1 MDARAA
7 RRCRSTPRR
16 GVAALLVV
24 LIGMVAAA
32 GGCAGYRF
40 GNNTLYAPNVR
51 TVYVPMIQSDSFR
64 TTPSI
69 DVGERLTEAVCKE
82 IEKRTPFK
90 VVSSPD
96 ADSVLTARVVAD
108 TKRMVVESPTDQSR
122 MVEMNFQVLVT
133 WADRGGAVLAAGC
146 AGYRFGNNTLYAPT
160 VRTVYVPMIQ
170 SDSFRTTPG
179 IDLGERLTEAVCKE
193 IEKRTPFKV
202 VGSEEAADSV
212 LTGRVVSDTKRMVV
226 ESPTDQSRQV
236 EMNYQVLVTWA
247 DRGGT
252 VIASGDVPLPAATVD
267 VGQAASLVPEFGRS
281 VASTQ
286 QEAIVKLA
294 QQIVGLMEE
303 PW

>member
-1 MDARAA
+1 MN
-7 RRCRSTPRR
+7 RR
-16 GVAALLVV
+16 GMMTVLAAAAV
-24 LIGMVAAA
+24 LA

-40 GNNTLYAPNVR
+40 GNNTLYAPN
-51 TVYVPMIQSDSFR
+51 
-64 TTPSI
+64 
-69 DVGERLTEAVCKE
+69 
-82 IEKRTPFK
+82 
-90 VVSSPD
+90 
-96 ADSVLTARVVAD
+96 
-108 TKRMVVESPTDQSR
+108 
-122 MVEMNFQVLVT
+122 
-133 WADRGGAVLAAGC
+133 
-146 AGYRFGNNTLYAPT
+146 

-202 VGSEEAADSV
+202 VGSEAAADSV
-212 LTGRVVSDTKRMVV
+212 LTGRIVADVKRMVV
-226 ESPTDQSRQV
+226 ESPTDQSRMV
-236 EMNYQVLVTWA
+236 ELNYQALVTWA

-267 VGQAASLVPEFGRS
+267 VGQSATLVPEVGRS

-286 QEAIVKLA
+286 QEAIVKMA

>member
-1 MDARAA
+1 VLASRH
-7 RRCRSTPRR
+7 RRCTTWLA
-16 GVAALLVV
+16 AALLV
-24 LIGMVAAA
+24 AAEA
-32 GGCAGYRF
+32 GCASYRF
-40 GNNTLYAPNVR
+40 GNNTLYATNVR
-51 TVYVPMIQSDSFR
+51 TIYVPMFQCDSYR
-64 TTPSI
+64 TTPAI

-90 VVSSPD
+90 VV
-96 ADSVLTARVVAD
+96 
-108 TKRMVVESPTDQSR
+108 
-122 MVEMNFQVLVT
+122 
-133 WADRGGAVLAAGC
+133 
-146 AGYRFGNNTLYAPT
+146 
-160 VRTVYVPMIQ
+160 
-170 SDSFRTTPG
+170 
-179 IDLGERLTEAVCKE
+179 
-193 IEKRTPFKV
+193 
-202 VGSEEAADSV
+202 GSEAAADSV

>member
-1 MDARAA
+1 MSA
-7 RRCRSTPRR
+7 CRHCRLA
-16 GVAALLVV
+16 VCLAALL
-24 LIGMVAAA
+24 LAAA
-32 GGCAGYRF
+32 GCASYRF
-40 GNNTLYAPNVR
+40 GNNTLYAANVR
-51 TVYVPMIQSDSFR
+51 TIAVPVFQCDSFR

-69 DVGERLTEAVCKE
+69 D
-82 IEKRTPFK
+82 I
-90 VVSSPD
+90 
-96 ADSVLTARVVAD
+96 
-108 TKRMVVESPTDQSR
+108 
-122 MVEMNFQVLVT
+122 
-133 WADRGGAVLAAGC
+133 
-146 AGYRFGNNTLYAPT
+146 
-160 VRTVYVPMIQ
+160 
-170 SDSFRTTPG
+170 
-179 IDLGERLTEAVCKE
+179 GERLTEAVCKE

-303 PW
+303 SW